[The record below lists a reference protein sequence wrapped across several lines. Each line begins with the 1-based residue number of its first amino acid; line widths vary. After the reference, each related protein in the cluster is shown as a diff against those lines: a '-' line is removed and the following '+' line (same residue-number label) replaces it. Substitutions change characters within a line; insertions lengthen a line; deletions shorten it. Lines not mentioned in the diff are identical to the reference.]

1 MGAAMAEGMKI
12 GVVCYPTF
20 GGSGVVA
27 TELGLE
33 LAARGHDVH
42 FVSYD
47 PPARYRCPSER
58 VTFHEVET
66 PSYPL
71 FRYPPYLLSMAST
84 MADVAENEKLD
95 LFHVHYAIPHTISA
109 CIAREILGRSGMPIV
124 TTLHG
129 TDITIVG
136 RRREYFRVVKFALES
151 SSGVT
156 AVSRSLAEET
166 REAFEFE
173 GGIEV
178 IPNFIEA
185 DRYRPEFSP
194 DVRER
199 FASPSEKLVVHISNF
214 RPVKNVPDVVKVF
227 ARVSA
232 ELPARL
238 VLVGDGPEAAACREL
253 ARELGIEERVRFLGE
268 TPDVAPL
275 LACADLFLL
284 PSSQESF
291 GLAALEAMACGT
303 PVIATDVG
311 GIPEVVAAG
320 ETGELFKPG
329 DIEAMSAAAASILS
343 DGPRVERMRAASR
356 ARAVERFSAEKVV
369 PMYEAFYEKVL
380 GQTR

>member
-1 MGAAMAEGMKI
+1 MKSGMKI
-12 GVVCYPTF
+12 GIVCYPTF

-33 LAARGHDVH
+33 LAGRGHEVH

-47 PPARYRCPSER
+47 PPARYRGTSER

-71 FRYPPYLLSMAST
+71 FKYPPYLLSMASM
-84 MADVAENEKLD
+84 MADVAENERLD

-109 CIAREILGRSGMPIV
+109 CIAREIVGRAGMPIV

-136 RRREYFRVVKFALES
+136 RRREYSRVVKYALES

-166 REAFEFE
+166 REAFDFE
-173 GGIEV
+173 REIEV
-178 IPNFIEA
+178 IPNFIEP
-185 DRYRPEFSP
+185 DRYRPGCEP
-194 DVRER
+194 EVRAR
-199 FASPSEKLVVHISNF
+199 FAAPTEKLLVHVSNF
-214 RPVKNVPDVVKVF
+214 RPVKNVPDVVRVF

-232 ELPARL
+232 DVPARL

-253 ARELGIEERVRFLGE
+253 AKELGVAERVRLLGE

-275 LACADLFLL
+275 LACADLFIL

-303 PVIATDVG
+303 PVIATRVG
-311 GIPEVVAAG
+311 GVPEVVAEG
-320 ETGELFKPG
+320 ETGELFAPG
-329 DIEAMSAAAASILS
+329 DVDAMSRAAVAILS
-343 DGPRVERMRAASR
+343 DGPRVEAMRSAAR
-356 ARAVERFSAEKVV
+356 ARAVERFSAERVV
-369 PMYEAFYEKVL
+369 PMYEAFYERVL
-380 GQTR
+380 RR

>member
-1 MGAAMAEGMKI
+1 MASGMSGNMKI
-12 GVVCYPTF
+12 GIVCYPTF

-109 CIAREILGRSGMPIV
+109 SIAREILGRSRMPIV

-136 RRREYFRVVKFALES
+136 RRREYFRVVKFALEA

-166 REAFEFE
+166 RETFGFD
-173 GGIEV
+173 GDIEV
-178 IPNFIEA
+178 IPNFVEP
-185 DRYRPEFSP
+185 DRYRPGSSAE
-194 DVRER
+194 VRAR
-199 FASPSEKLVVHISNF
+199 FASPEEKLLVHVSNF

-275 LACADLFLL
+275 LAC
-284 PSSQESF
+284 
-291 GLAALEAMACGT
+291 G
-303 PVIATDVG
+303 V
-311 GIPEVVAAG
+311 PEVVADE
-320 ETGELFKPG
+320 ETGELFRPG
-329 DIEAMSAAAASILS
+329 DVDAMSRAAVAILS
-343 DGPRVERMRAASR
+343 DGPRVDAMRAAARS
-356 ARAVERFSAEKVV
+356 RAVERFSAEKVV
-369 PMYEAFYEKVL
+369 PMYEAFYERVL
-380 GQTR
+380 GRARQVGR